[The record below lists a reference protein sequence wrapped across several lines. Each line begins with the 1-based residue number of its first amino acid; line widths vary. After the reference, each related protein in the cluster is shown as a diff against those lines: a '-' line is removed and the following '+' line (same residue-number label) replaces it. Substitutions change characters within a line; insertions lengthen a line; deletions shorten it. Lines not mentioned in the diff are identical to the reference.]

1 MKKDE
6 KASRGYMGR
15 ILNVHLDTGKIE
27 EEPLPDSL
35 YENYLSGIGLAS
47 RLLYDRIPA
56 GADPLGPENVLA
68 FASGLLTG
76 TGSLFTGRW
85 TAAGK
90 SPLTGGWGDANC
102 GGNFSPAIKQCG
114 YDGIFFHGRSDR
126 PVYLSVKSGNAELC
140 DARDLWGKDTAE
152 TEKHLADAVKG
163 KKPAVAAIGQAGEKK
178 SLISGIAND
187 GGRMA
192 ARSGLGAVMGAKN
205 LKALVLAGAGR
216 IPAFDRE
223 EVRRL
228 SKSCNRWVQL
238 QPPLVPGSLMAR
250 VGTLFRIMPRQMAQ
264 DGLLY
269 KSLLMKWGT
278 VSMNQASVEMGDTPV
293 KNWSGNNEDY
303 PLSSSRWIDPDLFR
317 RTEVRKYH
325 CYSCPLG
332 CGAVCSLTG
341 KFTRSHRPEYETVG
355 AFGPLCLNTDTDSIF
370 YINELLNRA
379 GMDTI
384 SAGATVAFAMEC
396 FETGILT
403 KSDMDGI
410 DLAWGN
416 ADAII
421 ALLYKMIRREGI
433 GDVLADGV
441 QKGAERIGG
450 EAPALAMHAGGQELP
465 MHDGRND
472 PGFALHYAVEPAPG
486 RHTIGSQMYYEMY
499 QLWRKIPSLPNP
511 AKVYPKERKYT
522 ADHEKAVMAASCSK
536 IMNVANGAG
545 LCLFGLLLGVHRV
558 PLFEWLNAVT
568 GWERTAEAYMQIGG
582 RIQAVRQLFN
592 IRHGVDPRS
601 VAVPDRALG
610 RPPQRRGANRN
621 REIDIETLR
630 RDYWREFGWNPE
642 TGVPEKEPI

>member
-1 MKKDE
+1 MPRDE
-6 KASRGYMGR
+6 KVSRGYTGR
-15 ILNVHLDTGKIE
+15 ILIVHLDTGKTE
-27 EEPLPDSL
+27 EEILPDSF
-35 YENYLSGIGLAS
+35 YEKHLSGIGLAS
-47 RLLYDRIPA
+47 RILHDRIPA
-56 GADPLGPENVLA
+56 GADPLGPENILA
-68 FASGLLTG
+68 FVPGLLTG

-85 TAAGK
+85 IAAGK

-102 GGNFSPAIKQCG
+102 GGDLSPAIKQCG

-126 PVYLSVKSGNAELC
+126 PVYLSVTGGRAEIC
-140 DARDLWGKDTAE
+140 DARNLWGKDTAE
-152 TEKHLADAVKG
+152 TEKHLADTVKG
-163 KKPAVAAIGQAGEKK
+163 KKPAVAAIGPAGERI
-178 SLISGIAND
+178 SLIAGIAND

-205 LKALVLAGAGR
+205 LKALVLAGNRR
-216 IPAFDRE
+216 IPVFDRE
-223 EVRRL
+223 KMRKL
-228 SKSCNRWVQL
+228 SKSCNRWVRL
-238 QPPLVPGSLMAR
+238 QPPLVPGSLMAS
-250 VGTLFRIMPRQMAQ
+250 VGTLFRIMPRQIAQ

-293 KNWSGNNEDY
+293 KNWAGSNEDY
-303 PLSSSRWIDPDLFR
+303 PPASSRWIDPDLFR

-332 CGAVCSLTG
+332 CGALCSLTG
-341 KFTRSHRPEYETVG
+341 KFTHSHRPEYETVG

-396 FETGILT
+396 YEKGILT

-410 DLAWGN
+410 DLTWGN

-441 QKGAERIGG
+441 HKGAERIGG
-450 EAPALAMHAGGQELP
+450 KSHVAAMEAGGQELP

-486 RHTIGSQMYYEMY
+486 RHTIGSQMYYEMF
-499 QLWRKIPSLPNP
+499 QLWRKVPSLPLP
-511 AKVYPKERKYT
+511 AKVYSKDLKYV
-522 ADHEKAVMAASCSK
+522 ADREKAVMAAACSK
-536 IMNVANGAG
+536 IMNVANSAG
-545 LCLFGLLLGVHRV
+545 LCLFGLLLGIHRI
-558 PLFEWLNAVT
+558 PLFEWLNAAT
-568 GWERTAEAYMQIGG
+568 GWEKTGEEYMEIGG

-592 IRHGVDPRS
+592 LRQGIDPRL
-601 VAVPDRALG
+601 VTVPDRTLG
-610 RPPQRRGANRN
+610 HPPQKRGANRN
-621 REIDIETLR
+621 REIDIETLKR
-630 RDYWREFGWNPE
+630 NYWEAFGWNPE
-642 TGVPEKEPI
+642 TGVPEKDSI